1 MLIMYLTRSNV
12 CVTLCGMMK
21 KQYIRIRA
29 SFPQVYSYPYGFLV
43 SARSRRYGLNE
54 RKHFPTEKEAT
65 DYARDIAER
74 IVQHGKDPDV
84 PKDKIQFASA
94 YEKLM
99 VKLSSYGRTPEEAAT
114 HFLNHLGEEVAKQA
128 KPFIRDL
135 VDKWHEFKKADT
147 TLSKRTLT
155 EIRSYARFIK
165 RKWGNFKPDDP
176 KKNDIRLLLTKLKVS
191 NTTRRKYLLY
201 VRMFF
206 SWVKDEGH
214 LSQNPTDGI
223 FYKPDDPNGAFYSPE
238 VTKKILRYIVEHEK
252 DLIGYYAL
260 LTFAGLR
267 PSEGARVEWRDYCA
281 KTNELYVRKGKTP
294 ARHIILKPV
303 AVEWIQFHREN
314 TPKDAPF
321 VLSKN
326 LANRENRIRKA
337 VMNGEWV
344 QDGLRHGFGTYFKA
358 LTKSIAE
365 VADYMGNSP
374 DIVKRHYARTI
385 PKDEWEAFWKLTPKV
400 VLADEA
406 KPSQPPV
413 PSPDNPDKPTA
424 DIKSSDCVIENTSVQ
439 IASTVKKTEM
449 HFMPMNT
456 GANALP

>member
-1 MLIMYLTRSNV
+1 MT
-12 CVTLCGMMK
+12 
-21 KQYIRIRA
+21 
-29 SFPQVYSYPYGFLV
+29 
-43 SARSRRYGLNE
+43 
-54 RKHFPTEKEAT
+54 
-65 DYARDIAER
+65 
-74 IVQHGKDPDV
+74 
-84 PKDKIQFASA
+84 QFFTFSLQAKVHLHLAASA
-94 YEKLM
+94 
-99 VKLSSYGRTPEEAAT
+99 
-114 HFLNHLGEEVAKQA
+114 
-128 KPFIRDL
+128 
-135 VDKWHEFKKADT
+135 
-147 TLSKRTLT
+147 
-155 EIRSYARFIK
+155 
-165 RKWGNFKPDDP
+165 
-176 KKNDIRLLLTKLKVS
+176 
-191 NTTRRKYLLY
+191 TRRKYLLY

-223 FYKPDDPNGAFYSPE
+223 FYKPDDFNGAFYSPE
-238 VTKKILRYIVEHEK
+238 VTKKLLRYIVEHQK

-267 PSEGARVEWRDYCA
+267 PSEGARVQWQDYGA

-337 VMNGEWV
+337 GLNGKWV

-406 KPSQPPV
+406 KPNQPPV

-424 DIKSSDCVIENTSVQ
+424 DIETSD
-439 IASTVKKTEM
+439 
-449 HFMPMNT
+449 
-456 GANALP
+456 LR

>member
-1 MLIMYLTRSNV
+1 MKA
-12 CVTLCGMMK
+12 K

-29 SFPQVYSYPYGFLV
+29 SFPQVYSHPYGFLV

-54 RKHFPTEKEAT
+54 RKNFPTEKEAT
-65 DYARDIAER
+65 DYARGVAER
-74 IVQHGKDPDV
+74 IVQHGKDPEV
-84 PKDKIQFASA
+84 PKDRIQFASA

-99 VKLSSYGRTPEEAAT
+99 AKLSSYGRTPEEAVV
-114 HFLNHLGEEVAKQA
+114 HFLGHLGDEVAKQA

-165 RKWGNFKPDDP
+165 RKWGNLKPDDA
-176 KKNDIRLLLTKLKVS
+176 KRNDIDLLLKGLKIS
-191 NTTRRKYLLY
+191 NTTRRKYRLY

-214 LSQNPTDGI
+214 LLQNPTDGI
-223 FYKPDDPNGAFYSPE
+223 FYKPDDFNGDFYTPE
-238 VTKKILRYIVEHEK
+238 VTKRLLRYVVEHEK
-252 DLIGYYAL
+252 DLVGYYAL

-267 PSEGARVEWRDYCA
+267 PSEGARVQWQDYSA
-281 KTNELYVRKGKTP
+281 KTNELYVRKGKTQ

-303 AVEWIQFHREN
+303 AVEWMTFHRGN

-321 VLSKN
+321 ISLKS
-326 LANRENRIRKA
+326 LGNREKAIRHA
-337 VMNGEWV
+337 VLNGEWV

-385 PKDEWEAFWKLTPKV
+385 PKDECDAFWNLTPQLV
-400 VLADEA
+400 MADKPE
-406 KPSQPPV
+406 PSQTPV
-413 PSPDNPDKPTA
+413 PSPDNPDETTA
-424 DIKSSDCVIENTSVQ
+424 AIKTSDS
-439 IASTVKKTEM
+439 
-449 HFMPMNT
+449 P
-456 GANALP
+456 